1 MNITQATLIMNKKN
15 TIKTIYNSE
24 IERIQPI
31 LKKFLN
37 TKITTI
43 QGTKTKAFE
52 KALKDDEFK
61 HNLNLFSDFI
71 AIKINRIYYK
81 ILYGSLALD
90 IRVSFTDL
98 KEENNFKRTT
108 YEEQTFYIG
117 ETKNQ
122 ILRKIL
128 NIEKPE
134 IINIKEQLKY
144 LEEYQKIEQ
153 KYNQA
158 KDKLNYCLRV
168 YLFF

>member
-1 MNITQATLIMNKKN
+1 MNTNQATLIMNKKN

-37 TKITTI
+37 TKITTT
-43 QGTKTKAFE
+43 QETKTKAFE
-52 KALKDDEFK
+52 KALKKDDDFK

-81 ILYGSLALD
+81 ILYGSLSVN

-98 KEENNFKRTT
+98 KEENNFRRTT

-122 ILRKIL
+122 ILTKIL

-158 KDKLNYCLRV
+158 KEKLNYCLRR
-168 YLFF
+168 

>member
-1 MNITQATLIMNKKN
+1 MNTNQATLIMNKKN

-37 TKITTI
+37 TKITTT
-43 QGTKTKAFE
+43 QETKTKAFE
-52 KALKDDEFK
+52 KALKKDDDFK

-81 ILYGSLALD
+81 ISYGSLAVN

-98 KEENNFKRTT
+98 KEENNFRRTT

-122 ILRKIL
+122 ILTKIL

-158 KDKLNYCLRV
+158 KEKLNYCLRR
-168 YLFF
+168 